1 MRSIEYKKLEDVYK
15 SLELLKGE
23 YEIVQIKDRFTKSTS
38 AGYRDILL
46 TVRMSNGHVCEMQL
60 HPEQILAVKGG
71 KGHELYE
78 VIRKIEA
85 AALKDGRALTEAEL
99 KQIELVNV
107 ESRKLYGE
115 AIKKAGG

>member
-1 MRSIEYKKLEDVYK
+1 MAPKKTP
-15 SLELLKGE
+15 LKDL
-23 YEIVQIKDRFTKSTS
+23 KPKST
-38 AGYRDILL
+38 
-46 TVRMSNGHVCEMQL
+46 
-60 HPEQILAVKGG
+60 AVKGG

-99 KQIELVNV
+99 KQIEIVNA

-115 AIKKAGG
+115 AIEKAGG